1 MVPSERSVGGRHPA
15 RNNIKR
21 WTNEL
26 FKIVD
31 VLDTVPL
38 TYKLYDLYGEEILGL
53 FYAQELQKTNFATEY
68 DPVATFD
75 GHKN

>member
-1 MVPSERSVGGRHPA
+1 ML
-15 RNNIKR
+15 N
-21 WTNEL
+21 
-26 FKIVD
+26 
-31 VLDTVPL
+31 TVPW
-38 TYKLYDLYGEEILGL
+38 TFKLYDLYGEEILGS